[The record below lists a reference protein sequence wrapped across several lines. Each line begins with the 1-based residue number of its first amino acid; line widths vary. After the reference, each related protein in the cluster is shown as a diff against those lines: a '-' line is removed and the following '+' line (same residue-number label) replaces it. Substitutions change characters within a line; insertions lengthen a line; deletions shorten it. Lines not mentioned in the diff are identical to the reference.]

1 MKWTNNMFIM
11 YKREENDLIEDLI
24 MTGGHSILVD
34 DFTKDDF
41 IEERQKYYEILK
53 NNPWTIDEKHL
64 LPVGTLK
71 AFQEI
76 QDEKIYTYY
85 NFSLENDGD
94 DDKRFGIWA
103 NGILA
108 ETPSKKQF
116 ESFKGYELYPYN

>member
-1 MKWTNNMFIM
+1 M
-11 YKREENDLIEDLI
+11 YKTPENDLTEDLI

-34 DFTKDDF
+34 HFTKDDF
-41 IEERQKYYEILK
+41 IEERNKYYDILT

-71 AFQEI
+71 AFQEM
-76 QDEKIYTYY
+76 QDQKIYTYY

-94 DDKRFGIWA
+94 DDKRYGVWA

-108 ETPSKKQF
+108 EIPSKTQF
-116 ESFKGYELYPYN
+116 ESFNGYEII